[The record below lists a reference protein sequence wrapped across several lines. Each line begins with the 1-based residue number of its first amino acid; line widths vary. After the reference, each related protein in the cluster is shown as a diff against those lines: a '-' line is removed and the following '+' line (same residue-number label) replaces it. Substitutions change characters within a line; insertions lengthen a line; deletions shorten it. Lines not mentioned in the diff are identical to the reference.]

1 MSDKCFITYP
11 FFRSYS
17 STSSS
22 NPSSS
27 HYNQPPTAL
36 HPLEDV
42 ERASSKMSSSSNEST
57 NSNSIEIDRRSL
69 GEPYFQNV
77 KFSNI
82 QQGFFSIS
90 SIETSFRPIYK
101 YSMSILN

>member
-69 GEPYFQNV
+69 GEPYFKNV
-77 KFSNI
+77 KLNNNN
-82 QQGFFSIS
+82 SI
-90 SIETSFRPIYK
+90 INLSFQFYQ
-101 YSMSILN
+101 